1 MLETT
6 YRGYRIRYHCT
17 SGWFTHI
24 YPPGSGLALGGD
36 IITATREE
44 GEQVLL
50 SRACARIDHEETNT
64 N

>member
-1 MLETT
+1 MQETT
-6 YRGYRIRYHCT
+6 YKGYRIRYHCT
-17 SGWFTHI
+17 SVWFTHI
-24 YPPGSGLALGGD
+24 YPPGLGLALGDD

-50 SRACARIDHEETNT
+50 SRARARIDNEETNT

>member
-1 MLETT
+1 MQETT
-6 YRGYRIRYHCT
+6 YKSYRIRYHCT
-17 SGWFTHI
+17 SEWFTHV
-24 YPPGSGLALGGD
+24 YPPGSGLALGGN

-50 SRACARIDHEETNT
+50 SRARARVDQEEGNT